1 MRFNIYLRVNILKKD
16 GLKMQFLKKKGINI
30 SAKVYFIDALGAM
43 ALGLFASLLIGTI
56 FGTIADY
63 VPYKPVS
70 EFLKQMQNYCNL
82 AQGSAMAMAIGTAL
96 GAKGLVLFSLCA
108 VGSASAS
115 LGGPFGTF
123 IATCIAAEA
132 GKLVYKE
139 TKVDIIVTPTVTIAV
154 GVGMSMLVGPGISAI
169 MKYLGDLIMMF
180 VELKPVVMGALVS
193 AVVGICLTLPI
204 SSAAI
209 CASLALTGIAGGAA
223 TAGCC
228 AQMVGF
234 AVMSFCANKWSGIIA
249 QGLGT
254 SMLQM
259 GNIVKKPVIWLPPT
273 ICSLITGAL
282 SAAVFKMENPVAIA
296 SGMGT
301 CGLVGPI
308 GVLSKTGVGIYDVLT
323 VLLLCIV
330 LPAILTYII
339 SKIFMHFKIYSADDL
354 KLDI

>member
-1 MRFNIYLRVNILKKD
+1 
-16 GLKMQFLKKKGINI
+16 MQFLKKKGINI

-63 VPYKPVS
+63 VSYKPVS

-82 AQGSAMAMAIGTAL
+82 AQGPSMAMAIGTSL
-96 GAKGLVLFSLCA
+96 GAQGLVLFSLCA
-108 VGSASAS
+108 VGCASAA

-123 IATCIAAEA
+123 IAAVIAAEA

-139 TKVDIIVTPTVTIAV
+139 TKVDIIVTPTVTIAAGV
-154 GVGMSMLVGPGISAI
+154 GVSMLVGPGISAV
-169 MKYLGDLIMMF
+169 MKYLGDVIMMC
-180 VELKPVVMGALVS
+180 VELKPILMGAFVS
-193 AVVGICLTLPI
+193 AVMGICLTLPI

-234 AVMSFCANKWSGIIA
+234 AVMSFAANKWGGIIA

-273 ICSLITGAL
+273 ITSLITGAL

-308 GVLSKTGVGIYDVLT
+308 GVLSKSGVNIYDVLT
-323 VLLLCIV
+323 VLLICIV
-330 LPAILTYII
+330 LPAILTYVIA
-339 SKIFMHFKIYSADDL
+339 KIFKYFKLFDNSDL